1 MFKGGL
7 NNPLYVYFC
16 RLNRNTN
23 TIKYGGNKMA
33 EIDSTS
39 LFTIIIS
46 SIVSV
51 LGAVGGLEF
60 IKFTV
65 RLIQGKN
72 KRKLKD
78 TGDTIEFYKKELDQL
93 QDRYKD
99 QEQRLNDLQR
109 QVVDLN
115 QQITKQAATIAE
127 MSAQLQ
133 IYKCITLEC
142 PYRNKGYPKEA
153 TTMVHLGIPQ
163 KKVKPKKAKDNTE
176 TK

>member
-1 MFKGGL
+1 M
-7 NNPLYVYFC
+7 
-16 RLNRNTN
+16 T
-23 TIKYGGNKMA
+23 

-39 LFTIIIS
+39 LFTIIVS

-65 RLIQGKN
+65 RTIQGKS

-78 TGDTIEFYKKELDQL
+78 TGDTIDFYKKELDEL
-93 QDRYKD
+93 QNRYKE

-109 QVVDLN
+109 QVVELN
-115 QQITKQAATIAE
+115 QQIAKQAATIAE

-142 PYRNKGYPKEA
+142 PYRNKGFPQDKQSMMHYGASSNKSKPKQSK
-153 TTMVHLGIPQ
+153 Q
-163 KKVKPKKAKDNTE
+163 KKKDTE
-176 TK
+176 ENASL

>member
-1 MFKGGL
+1 M
-7 NNPLYVYFC
+7 
-16 RLNRNTN
+16 T
-23 TIKYGGNKMA
+23 

-39 LFTIIIS
+39 LFTIIVS

-65 RLIQGKN
+65 RLVQGKN

-78 TGDTIEFYKKELDQL
+78 KGDTIDFYKRELDEL
-93 QDRYKD
+93 QSRYKE

-109 QVVDLN
+109 QVVELN
-115 QQITKQAATIAE
+115 QQIAKQAATIAE

-142 PYRNKGYPKEA
+142 PYRNKGYPKDHSP
-153 TTMVHLGIPQ
+153 MVHYGVQQ
-163 KKVKPKKAKDNTE
+163 KKGKSKQKESTKEDDNQ
-176 TK
+176 

>member
-1 MFKGGL
+1 M
-7 NNPLYVYFC
+7 
-16 RLNRNTN
+16 T
-23 TIKYGGNKMA
+23 

-39 LFTIIIS
+39 LFTIIVS

-65 RLIQGKN
+65 RLIQGKH

-78 TGDTIEFYKKELDQL
+78 TGDTIDFYKRELDEL
-93 QDRYKD
+93 QSRYKE
-99 QEQRLNDLQR
+99 QEQRLNDLQK
-109 QVVDLN
+109 QVIELN

-142 PYRNKGYPKEA
+142 PYRNKGFPKDSSL
-153 TTMVHLGIPQ
+153 MVQYGVQQ
-163 KKVKPKKAKDNTE
+163 KKGKPKQNKKDTQKDE
-176 TK
+176 VQ

>member
-1 MFKGGL
+1 M
-7 NNPLYVYFC
+7 
-16 RLNRNTN
+16 T
-23 TIKYGGNKMA
+23 

-39 LFTIIIS
+39 LFTIIVS
-46 SIVSV
+46 SVVSV

-65 RLIQGKN
+65 RTIQGRG

-78 TGDTIEFYKKELDQL
+78 TGDTIDFYKKELDEL
-93 QDRYKD
+93 QNRYKD

-109 QVVDLN
+109 QVVELN
-115 QQITKQAATIAE
+115 QQIAKQAATIAE

-142 PYRNKGYPKEA
+142 PYRNKGYPQDS
-153 TTMVHLGIPQ
+153 TSMVQYGMPQ
-163 KKVKPKKAKDNTE
+163 KKSKSKQKKED
-176 TK
+176 TKQDDSK

>member
-1 MFKGGL
+1 M
-7 NNPLYVYFC
+7 
-16 RLNRNTN
+16 T
-23 TIKYGGNKMA
+23 

-39 LFTIIIS
+39 LFTIIVS

-65 RLIQGKN
+65 RLIQGKH

-78 TGDTIEFYKKELDQL
+78 TGDTIDFYKRELDEL
-93 QDRYKD
+93 QSRYKE
-99 QEQRLNDLQR
+99 QEHRLNDLSR
-109 QVVDLN
+109 QVVELN
-115 QQITKQAATIAE
+115 QQIAKQAATIAE

-142 PYRNKGYPKEA
+142 PYRNKGYPQDQ
-153 TTMVHLGIPQ
+153 TPMVHFGVQQ
-163 KKVKPKKAKDNTE
+163 KKSKSKQNKDNTKE
-176 TK
+176 NDNK

>member
-1 MFKGGL
+1 M
-7 NNPLYVYFC
+7 
-16 RLNRNTN
+16 T
-23 TIKYGGNKMA
+23 

-39 LFTIIIS
+39 LFTIIVS

-78 TGDTIEFYKKELDQL
+78 KGDTIDFYKRELDEL
-93 QDRYKD
+93 QSRYKE

-109 QVVDLN
+109 QVVELN
-115 QQITKQAATIAE
+115 QQIAKQAATIAE

-142 PYRNKGYPKEA
+142 PYRNKGYPNDHSA
-153 TTMVHLGIPQ
+153 VVHYGVQQQ
-163 KKVKPKKAKDNTE
+163 KKGKTKQKESTKEDDNQ
-176 TK
+176 

>member
-1 MFKGGL
+1 M
-7 NNPLYVYFC
+7 
-16 RLNRNTN
+16 T
-23 TIKYGGNKMA
+23 

-39 LFTIIIS
+39 LFTIIVS

-65 RLIQGKN
+65 RIIQGKH

-78 TGDTIEFYKKELDQL
+78 TGDTIDFYKRELDEL
-93 QDRYKD
+93 QSRYKE

-109 QVVDLN
+109 QLMELN
-115 QQITKQAATIAE
+115 QQIAKQAATIAE

-142 PYRNKGYPKEA
+142 PYRNKGYPKDSNSLMEFG
-153 TTMVHLGIPQ
+153 TQQRKSRIKQPKEITKQDVD
-163 KKVKPKKAKDNTE
+163 KK
-176 TK
+176 

>member
-1 MFKGGL
+1 M
-7 NNPLYVYFC
+7 
-16 RLNRNTN
+16 T
-23 TIKYGGNKMA
+23 

-39 LFTIIIS
+39 LVTIIVS

-60 IKFTV
+60 IKFVV

-78 TGDTIEFYKKELDQL
+78 KSDTVDFYKRELDEIQN
-93 QDRYKD
+93 RYKE
-99 QEQRLNDLQR
+99 QEQRLNDLQK
-109 QVVDLN
+109 QVIELN
-115 QQITKQAATIAE
+115 QQIAKQAATIAE

-142 PYRNKGYPKEA
+142 PYRNKGYPQDHSP
-153 TTMVHLGIPQ
+153 MVHYGVKQ
-163 KKVKPKKAKDNTE
+163 KKTKGKQNKE
-176 TK
+176 TTKENDSK

>member
-1 MFKGGL
+1 M
-7 NNPLYVYFC
+7 
-16 RLNRNTN
+16 T
-23 TIKYGGNKMA
+23 

-39 LFTIIIS
+39 LFTIIVS

-65 RLIQGKN
+65 RLIQGKH

-78 TGDTIEFYKKELDQL
+78 TGDTIDFYKRELDEL
-93 QDRYKD
+93 QSRYKE
-99 QEQRLNDLQR
+99 QEHRLNDLSR
-109 QVVDLN
+109 QVVELN
-115 QQITKQAATIAE
+115 QQIAKQAATIAE

-142 PYRNKGYPKEA
+142 PYRNKGYPQDQ
-153 TTMVHLGIPQ
+153 TPMVHFGVQQ
-163 KKVKPKKAKDNTE
+163 KKSKSKKNKDNTKE
-176 TK
+176 NDNK

>member
-1 MFKGGL
+1 M
-7 NNPLYVYFC
+7 
-16 RLNRNTN
+16 T
-23 TIKYGGNKMA
+23 

-39 LFTIIIS
+39 LFTIIVS

-72 KRKLKD
+72 KRKLKN
-78 TGDTIEFYKKELDQL
+78 TGDTIDFYKRELDEL
-93 QDRYKD
+93 QNRYKE

-109 QVVDLN
+109 QLVELN
-115 QQITKQAATIAE
+115 QQIAKQAATIAE

-142 PYRNKGYPKEA
+142 PYRNKGYPSEHSS
-153 TTMVHLGIPQ
+153 MMHLGVPQ
-163 KKVKPKKAKDNTE
+163 KKPKGKQTKPKESKEDE
-176 TK
+176 VQ

>member
-1 MFKGGL
+1 M
-7 NNPLYVYFC
+7 
-16 RLNRNTN
+16 T
-23 TIKYGGNKMA
+23 

-39 LFTIIIS
+39 LFTIIVS

-65 RLIQGKN
+65 RLFQSKN

-78 TGDTIEFYKKELDQL
+78 KGDTIDFYKRELDEL
-93 QDRYKD
+93 QNRYKE

-109 QVVDLN
+109 QVIELN
-115 QQITKQAATIAE
+115 QQIAKQAATIAE
-127 MSAQLQ
+127 LSSQLQ

-142 PYRNKGYPKEA
+142 PYRNKGYPQNEASTVQLGVSHKKGKTRQNKEPIKEDD
-153 TTMVHLGIPQ
+153 GQ
-163 KKVKPKKAKDNTE
+163 
-176 TK
+176 